1 MEHWPVVSHMFTA
14 LPARCRIRH
23 ITFCLH
29 VKLSRPI
36 GGGAWNEVQP
46 VAIEDDGLEL
56 LETSMQGEK
65 FGELKSVRFLVV
77 GFTGRTK
84 SEVADAE
91 ARIREVLQQTLPSI
105 FSKDVVT
112 VRLNWYV
119 RIHAVR
125 SVLTCLQPYQRPKCV
140 RNRNNLRWW
149 GPVLTCDSPDLEG
162 CVGRSLQHV
171 RT

>member
-1 MEHWPVVSHMFTA
+1 
-14 LPARCRIRH
+14 
-23 ITFCLH
+23 
-29 VKLSRPI
+29 
-36 GGGAWNEVQP
+36 
-46 VAIEDDGLEL
+46 
-56 LETSMQGEK
+56 MQGEK

-125 SVLTCLQPYQRPKCV
+125 SVLTCLQPYHRPKCV
-140 RNRNNLRWW
+140 GN
-149 GPVLTCDSPDLEG
+149 
-162 CVGRSLQHV
+162 
-171 RT
+171 